1 MFAGGELLVVVGPTA
16 SGKSELALRLA
27 ERRSGEIVSADSVQV
42 YRHFDI
48 GAAKPTSEEQA
59 RVPHHL
65 IDIVDPHEAMDA
77 ARWAS
82 LADEKIA
89 EIRERG
95 RLPIVCGGT
104 FLWVKSLIFGLSP
117 MPAGDASVRERHREM
132 VLKKGSA
139 ALHALLLEVDPAAAA
154 RLNAN
159 DVLRVSRALE
169 VHELTGMPL
178 STWQEQHQFK
188 TKRYNAELIGVARLR
203 EEQDARIL
211 ARTLQMLECGWVEE
225 VRVLLDSGHAACRA
239 MNAVGYRQIKDAL
252 LSGTVSDTESLSI
265 EISRAT
271 RIFARRQRT
280 WLREQPVRWWTAD
293 ELAAL

>member
-1 MFAGGELLVVVGPTA
+1 MFAGGDLLVVVGPTA

-27 ERRSGEIVSADSVQV
+27 ERRGGEIISADSVQV

-65 IDIVDPHEAMDA
+65 INIVDPDEAMDA

-89 EIRERG
+89 EIRAQG
-95 RLPIVCGGT
+95 RVAIVCGGT
-104 FLWVKSLIFGLSP
+104 FLWVKALIFGLSP
-117 MPAGDASVRERHREM
+117 MPAGDATLRERHREM
-132 VLKKGSA
+132 VALSGSA
-139 ALHALLLEVDPAAAA
+139 ALHRALAEVDPVAAA

-159 DVLRVSRALE
+159 DVVRVSRALE
-169 VHELTGMPL
+169 VHELTGMPM

-188 TKRYNAELIGVARLR
+188 TQRYTAKLLGVARTR
-203 EEQDARIL
+203 EEQDARIQ
-211 ARTLQMLECGWVEE
+211 ARTLQMLERGWVEE
-225 VRVLLDSGHAACRA
+225 VRRLLDSGYAECRA

-252 LSGTVSDTESLSI
+252 LLGKVSDTDLI
-265 EISRAT
+265 ATEIARAT

-280 WLREQPVRWWTAD
+280 WLREQPVRWWTVD

>member
-1 MFAGGELLVVVGPTA
+1 MFAGEELLVVVGPTA
-16 SGKSELALRLA
+16 SGKSELALKLA
-27 ERRSGEIVSADSVQV
+27 ERRGGEIISADSVQV

-48 GAAKPTSEEQA
+48 GAAKPTAEEQA
-59 RVPHHL
+59 RIPHHL
-65 IDIVDPHEAMDA
+65 IDIVEPNEAMDA

-82 LADEKIA
+82 LADAKIA
-89 EIRERG
+89 EIRARG

-104 FLWVKSLIFGLSP
+104 FLWVKSLIWGLSP

-132 VLKKGSA
+132 VLKKGGA
-139 ALHALLLEVDPAAAA
+139 ALHALLLEVDPVAAA

-188 TKRYNAELIGVARLR
+188 TKRYTAELIGVARLR
-203 EEQDARIL
+203 DQADARIL
-211 ARTLQMLECGWVEE
+211 ARTLQMLERGWVEE
-225 VRVLLDSGHAACRA
+225 VRGLLDSGFAECRA
-239 MNAVGYRQIKDAL
+239 MNAVGYRQIKNAL
-252 LSGTVSDTESLSI
+252 LSGGVTDTASLATDI
-265 EISRAT
+265 ARAT